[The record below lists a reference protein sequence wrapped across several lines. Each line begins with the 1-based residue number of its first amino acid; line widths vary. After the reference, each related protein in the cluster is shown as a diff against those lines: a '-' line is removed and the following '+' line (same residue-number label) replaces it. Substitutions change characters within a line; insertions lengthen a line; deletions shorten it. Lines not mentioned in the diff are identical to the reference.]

1 MYLYSFEQHFELNE
15 KPDKLLSNSNINID
29 IDNII
34 NIRNV
39 PTISLEKLEEL
50 WKTKGN
56 IVFILNYCDF
66 DIYYILSDL
75 SDLNEDPDS
84 NFRLITTN
92 NMHHCDFYVKPIVN
106 RPDSN
111 FRLIATNN
119 MHHCDF
125 YVKPIVNRFIERF
138 QRRLRTRSF
147 IHTITDQIQSQ
158 YHDEINPK
166 YNVSLLEELTKLYE
180 TNKIYHHPNYGTLDT
195 YLIQNLIL
203 DINDKVELEKKFRPG
218 GDGFLD
224 AKTHFESLNR

>member
-106 RPDSN
+106 R
-111 FRLIATNN
+111 
-119 MHHCDF
+119 
-125 YVKPIVNRFIERF
+125 FIERF

-147 IHTITDQIQSQ
+147 IQTIVDQIQRQ

>member
-84 NFRLITTN
+84 NFRLITT
-92 NMHHCDFYVKPIVN
+92 
-106 RPDSN
+106 
-111 FRLIATNN
+111 TN

>member
-29 IDNII
+29 IDIDNIT

-66 DIYYILSDL
+66 DIYYILSN
-75 SDLNEDPDS
+75 LNNLHEDPDS
-84 NFRLITTN
+84 NFRLITT
-92 NMHHCDFYVKPIVN
+92 
-106 RPDSN
+106 
-111 FRLIATNN
+111 TN

-147 IHTITDQIQSQ
+147 IQTIVDQIQRQ

>member
-84 NFRLITTN
+84 NFRLITT
-92 NMHHCDFYVKPIVN
+92 
-106 RPDSN
+106 
-111 FRLIATNN
+111 TN

-147 IHTITDQIQSQ
+147 IQSIADQIQSQ

>member
-39 PTISLEKLEEL
+39 PTISLEKLDEL

-75 SDLNEDPDS
+75 SDLNEYPDS
-84 NFRLITTN
+84 NFRLITT
-92 NMHHCDFYVKPIVN
+92 
-106 RPDSN
+106 
-111 FRLIATNN
+111 TN

-147 IHTITDQIQSQ
+147 IQTIVDQIQRQ

>member
-75 SDLNEDPDS
+75 SDLSDLNEDPDS
-84 NFRLITTN
+84 NFRLITT
-92 NMHHCDFYVKPIVN
+92 
-106 RPDSN
+106 
-111 FRLIATNN
+111 TN

-147 IHTITDQIQSQ
+147 IQSIADQIQSQ

>member
-15 KPDKLLSNSNINID
+15 KPDKLLSNSNININID
-29 IDNII
+29 IDNIT

-66 DIYYILSDL
+66 DIYYILSN
-75 SDLNEDPDS
+75 LNNLHEDPDS
-84 NFRLITTN
+84 NFRLITT
-92 NMHHCDFYVKPIVN
+92 
-106 RPDSN
+106 
-111 FRLIATNN
+111 TN

-147 IHTITDQIQSQ
+147 IQTIVDQIQRQ

>member
-92 NMHHCDFYVKPIVN
+92 NMHHCDFYVKP
-106 RPDSN
+106 
-111 FRLIATNN
+111 LIS
-119 MHHCDF
+119 
-125 YVKPIVNRFIERF
+125 RFIERF

-147 IHTITDQIQSQ
+147 IQTIVDQIQRQ

>member
-1 MYLYSFEQHFELNE
+1 MHLYNFEHHFERDEN
-15 KPDKLLSNSNINID
+15 PDKLLLSNSNRILNID

-50 WKTKGN
+50 WKIKGN

-66 DIYYILSDL
+66 DIYYILSN
-75 SDLNEDPDS
+75 LNNLHEDPDS

-106 RPDSN
+106 R
-111 FRLIATNN
+111 
-119 MHHCDF
+119 
-125 YVKPIVNRFIERF
+125 FIDRF
-138 QRRLRTRSF
+138 QRRLRTSSF
-147 IHTITDQIQSQ
+147 IETITEKIQNKYQ
-158 YHDEINPK
+158 DEINPK
-166 YNVSLLEELTKLYE
+166 YNISLLEELKNLYE
-180 TNKIYHHPNYGTLDT
+180 TSQKYHHPNYGTLDT

-218 GDGFLD
+218 GDGFLE